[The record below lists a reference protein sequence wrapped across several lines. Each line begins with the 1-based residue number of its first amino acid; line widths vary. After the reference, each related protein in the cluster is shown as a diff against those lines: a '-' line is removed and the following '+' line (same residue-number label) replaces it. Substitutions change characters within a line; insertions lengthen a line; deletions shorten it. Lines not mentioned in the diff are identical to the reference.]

1 VTMGDGSLLSNDA
14 RGRLRARVVPLATAL
29 ARAGFTANTLTV
41 IGFGVALAAALLA
54 GLQWW
59 LAAGLVSVFGAVFDL
74 FDGAVARATGT
85 ASKFGAFLDST
96 LDRWG
101 EGFLFTGI
109 AAGCIG
115 AGEPLVA
122 VLAVLTLNSSIMVT
136 YTRAR
141 AEGLG
146 LKGDVGIAPRPERV
160 AILGAGLILTGLS
173 GGPAAGIPWLQIALG
188 LLLLLTTVTVFQRI
202 AHVRRQAGDEQRGTP
217 EP

>member
-1 VTMGDGSLLSNDA
+1 MGDGSLLSNDA
-14 RGRLRARVVPLATAL
+14 RGRARARAVPLALAL
-29 ARAGFTANTLTV
+29 ARIGFTANALTL
-41 IGFGVALAAALLA
+41 IGFAIALVAALLA

-59 LAAGLVSVFGAVFDL
+59 LAAGVVSVFGALFDL

-109 AAGCIG
+109 AAGSIA
-115 AGEPLVA
+115 AGNAVAA
-122 VLAVLTLNSSIMVT
+122 VLAVLALNSSVMVT

-160 AILGAGLILTGLS
+160 ALLGAGLVLCGL
-173 GGPAAGIPWLQIALG
+173 GGGLGASIPWLQASMG
-188 LLLLLTTVTVFQRI
+188 LLFLLTTVTVFQRI
-202 AHVRRQAGDEQRGTP
+202 LHVRHQAAGQ
-217 EP
+217 

>member
-1 VTMGDGSLLSNDA
+1 MGEGSLISSDA
-14 RGRLRARVVPLATAL
+14 RGRVRARVVPLAKAL
-29 ARAGFTANTLTV
+29 ARVGFTANMLTV
-41 IGFGVALAAALLA
+41 LGFGIALAAAVLA

-59 LAAGLVSVFGAVFDL
+59 LAAGLVSVFGAIFDL

-85 ASKFGAFLDST
+85 ASKFGAFLDSS

-101 EGFLFTGI
+101 EGFLFTGM

-122 VLAVLTLNSSIMVT
+122 ILAVVTLNSSVMVT

-160 AILGAGLILTGLS
+160 AVIGAGLILCGLS
-173 GGPAAGIPWLQIALG
+173 GGPSVGIPWLQVALG
-188 LLLLLTTVTVFQRI
+188 LLLVLTTVTVFQRI
-202 AHVRRQAGDEQRGTP
+202 VHVRRQVDDQQRGTP
-217 EP
+217 KP

>member
-1 VTMGDGSLLSNDA
+1 MGEGSLISRDA
-14 RGRLRARVVPLATAL
+14 RDRVRARAVPLAAAL
-29 ARAGFTANTLTV
+29 ARVGFTANMLTV
-41 IGFGVALAAALLA
+41 LGFGIALAAAVLA
-54 GLQWW
+54 GVQWW
-59 LAAGLVSVFGAVFDL
+59 LAAGLVSVFGAIFDL

-85 ASKFGAFLDST
+85 ASKFGAFLDSS

-115 AGEPLVA
+115 AGQPLVA
-122 VLAVLTLNSSIMVT
+122 ILAVVTLNSSVMVT

-160 AILGAGLILTGLS
+160 AVIGAGLILCGLS
-173 GGPAAGIPWLQIALG
+173 GGPGVGVPWLQVALG
-188 LLLLLTTVTVFQRI
+188 LLLVLTTVTVFQRI
-202 AHVRRQAGDEQRGTP
+202 IHVRRQVDDQQRGTP
-217 EP
+217 NP